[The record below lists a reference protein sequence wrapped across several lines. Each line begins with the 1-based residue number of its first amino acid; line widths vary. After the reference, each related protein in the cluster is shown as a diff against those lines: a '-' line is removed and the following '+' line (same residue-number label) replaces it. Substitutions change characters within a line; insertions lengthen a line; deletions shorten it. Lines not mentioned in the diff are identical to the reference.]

1 MDRVPAKAR
10 SSMPEARMTDQDRI
24 AALAAATD
32 ELGTSVGAG
41 LYGRIKHELLFGEYG
56 PGDKLK
62 VEAIRKR
69 FSVGANAVREALVK
83 LTADGLVVAQDQ
95 KGFRVAAAG
104 LGELRDLT
112 RMRELLEIDG
122 VGRSIDEGDL
132 EWEGRVAAALRKL
145 TRIEA
150 EMLKG
155 AARVEEWTVYDMEF
169 HIALMSACGSALHL
183 RIYKDQ
189 FIKFRQFVVRELKT
203 HGFRGQDI
211 IAEHIG
217 IGEAALARDKEACLA
232 RLRRHVNTYLNRQ
245 TAAGG

>member
-1 MDRVPAKAR
+1 M
-10 SSMPEARMTDQDRI
+10 SSQDRI
-24 AALAAATD
+24 ATLAAAAD
-32 ELGTSVGAG
+32 EHGTSVGAG
-41 LYGRIKHELLFGEYG
+41 LYGRIKHELLFGEYQ

-62 VEAIRKR
+62 VEAIKKQ
-69 FSVGANAVREALVK
+69 FSVGTNAVREALVK
-83 LTADGLVVAQDQ
+83 LTADGLVAAEDQ

-104 LGELRDLT
+104 LSELRDLT

-122 VGRSIDEGDL
+122 VGRSIDHGDL

-145 TRIEA
+145 NRIEA

-155 AARVEEWTVYDMEF
+155 GPRVEEWTAYDMEF
-169 HIALMSACGSALHL
+169 HIALMSACGSTLHL

-211 IAEHIG
+211 IDEHMG
-217 IGEAALARDKEACLA
+217 IGEAALARDKDACLA
-232 RLRRHVNTYLNRQ
+232 RLRQHTNTYLNRQ
-245 TAAGG
+245 TAAGR